1 MNTDTGTHKVSTGRR
16 VRNIA
21 LWVAAGA
28 VVVAGAIIFLA
39 SLNKS
44 SGDPVLENPGTL
56 IGTLIVTVGGMF
68 SLILGVVLKA
78 QSDTTTIKDHV
89 QNAHV
94 NADGTPLIL
103 RDDLDQK
110 HDRMESRMDGIET
123 LMREGFSDLKDQV
136 GHAIQLAMGTSVD
149 MRGVRMDVSHVNT
162 QVAENSRRLS
172 TVERRQDD
180 GLRRLDSLEGLE
192 DTEEQKE

>member
-68 SLILGVVLKA
+68 SLILGVVLKT
-78 QSDTTTIKDHV
+78 QSDTTTVKDHV

-94 NADGTPLIL
+94 NANGTPLIL

-110 HDRMESRMDGIET
+110 HDRVESRMDGMET

-136 GHAIQLAMGTSVD
+136 GHAIQLAMGTAVD
-149 MRGVRMDVSHVNT
+149 MRGVRTDMSHVNT